1 MQIFELHFNPK
12 PKEEQISDSF
22 VYEPENIYEKKL
34 GSLYMVG
41 ELKNILPQNLK
52 FLDNLAQI
60 VKKNYYT
67 LSAQSPERA
76 LSETLKKTNEYLGE
90 EVKKDN
96 VSWLGNLNFS
106 VLSIKDFRL
115 TFTKTGNLKIIL
127 LRAGQIIDVGKNLD
141 LREMEPY
148 PLKVFVNIVSGRLLE
163 NDMVLILTEK
173 IFKFLHQQNILSK
186 LARTEG
192 LAENINSKKIKE
204 IVPAALFAKG
214 EGKNVSGIL
223 FLSVLK
229 SKYKIGKKFQP
240 ILFQKEEGFSFF
252 QKITSKLPLLKLP
265 KLKLPKLKLPKL
277 KLPKF
282 SPQPEIR
289 KKIILIIVLIILLIF
304 GYLIFKEA
312 GGIKEGG
319 NNKSL
324 AEIEEKVNKADS
336 FLIFKNEEQAN
347 TLLKEAWQEAAEAE
361 AYDLK
366 ETIEKKLE
374 EINKLEK
381 IENPEEA
388 SETEYNKA
396 STTLVPP
403 ENLFPLSDPDFHYD
417 LSTSYLSNFY
427 FLDKETCKI
436 IKYPYLAMSIWG
448 PPQIWKESDNNCL
461 EPRSMAVDGSVWI
474 LNKDNSISRYYA
486 GSFKE
491 KINLD
496 FFPLPENITK
506 IVAKSNLA
514 YLYLL
519 EPVKNRV
526 IITDKKGKI
535 VKQFQSEKFDKLTD
549 FAISEEGKTIYLKN
563 NSKFFSFSFFLTR

>member
-12 PKEEQISDSF
+12 PKEEQIFDSF

-67 LSAQSPERA
+67 LSAQSPEKA
-76 LSETLKKTNEYLGE
+76 LSETLKKANEYLGE

-106 VLSIKDFRL
+106 VLSIKDFGL

-127 LRAGQIIDVGKNLD
+127 IRAGQIIDVGKNLD

-163 NDMVLILTEK
+163 NDMVLILTEE
-173 IFKFLHQQNILSK
+173 IFKFLYQQNILSK
-186 LARTEG
+186 FARTEG

-204 IVPAALFAKG
+204 IVPPDLFVKG

-240 ILFQKEEGFSFF
+240 ILFQKEERFSFF

-265 KLKLPKLKLPKL
+265 KLKLPKLKLPKFAL
-277 KLPKF
+277 
-282 SPQPEIR
+282 QPEIR
-289 KKIILIIVLIILLIF
+289 KKIILIIVLILLLIL

-312 GGIKEGG
+312 GEIKEGE
-319 NNKSL
+319 NKKSL
-324 AEIEEKVNKADS
+324 AEIEEKVNKAEN

-366 ETIEKKLE
+366 ETIEEKLE

-388 SETEYNKA
+388 SEIEYNKA
-396 STTLVPP
+396 STALVPP

-417 LSTSYLSNFY
+417 LSASYLSNFY

-491 KINLD
+491 KIELD

-506 IVAKSNLA
+506 ISAKSNLA
-514 YLYLL
+514 YLYFL

-526 IITDKKGKI
+526 IITDKTGKV
-535 VKQFQSEKFDKLTD
+535 VKQFQSEKFDKLAD

-563 NSKFFSFSFFLTR
+563 NSKIYKVEI

>member
-12 PKEEQISDSF
+12 PKEEQIFDSF
-22 VYEPENIYEKKL
+22 IYEPENIYEKKL

-41 ELKNILPQNLK
+41 ELQNILPQNLK

-67 LSAQSPERA
+67 LSAQSPEKS
-76 LSETLKKTNEYLGE
+76 LSETLKKANEYLGE

-163 NDMVLILTEK
+163 NDMVLAMTEK
-173 IFKFLHQQNILSK
+173 IFKFLYQQNILSK
-186 LARTEG
+186 LARTE
-192 LAENINSKKIKE
+192 EINSKKIKE
-204 IVPAALFAKG
+204 IVPPALFAKG

-229 SKYKIGKKFQP
+229 SKYKIGKKIQP
-240 ILFQKEEGFSFF
+240 ILFQKEERFSFF

-282 SPQPEIR
+282 PPQPKIR
-289 KKIILIIVLIILLIF
+289 KKIILIIVLIFLLIL

-312 GGIKEGG
+312 GEIKEGE
-319 NNKSL
+319 NKKSL
-324 AEIEEKVNKADS
+324 AEIEEKVNKAEN
-336 FLIFKNEEQAN
+336 FLIFKNDEQAN
-347 TLLKEAWQEAAEAE
+347 ALLKEAWQEAAEAE

-366 ETIEKKLE
+366 ETIEEKLE

-388 SETEYNKA
+388 SEIEYNKA
-396 STTLVPP
+396 STALVPP
-403 ENLFPLSDPDFHYD
+403 KNLFPLSDPDFHYD
-417 LSTSYLSNFY
+417 LSASYLSNFY

-436 IKYPYLAMSIWG
+436 IKYPYLTMSIWG
-448 PPQIWKESDNNCL
+448 PPQIWKESDNNCS
-461 EPRSMAVDGSVWI
+461 EPRSMAVDGSVWL

-506 IVAKSNLA
+506 IAAKSNLP

-519 EPVKNRV
+519 EPAKKRV
-526 IITDKKGKI
+526 IVIAKTGEI
-535 VKQFQSEKFDKLTD
+535 IKQLQSEKFDNLID
-549 FAISEEGKTIYLKN
+549 FGISEDGKTIYLLN
-563 NSKFFSFSFFLTR
+563 DSKVYKLEMN